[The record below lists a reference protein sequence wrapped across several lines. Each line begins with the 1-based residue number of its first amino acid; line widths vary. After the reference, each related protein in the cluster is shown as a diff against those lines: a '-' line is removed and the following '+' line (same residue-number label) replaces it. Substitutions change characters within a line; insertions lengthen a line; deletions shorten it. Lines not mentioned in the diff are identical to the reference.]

1 METVLLKA
9 EKRDLG
15 LKARD
20 VRLSNKIPAIFY
32 GFKQENIPLSLNYI
46 EFRNV
51 FKKAGRNTV
60 IKLQLNDGKEFN
72 ALVHDIARDPV
83 QDTFSHID
91 LVQVRMDREIHT
103 KIPIVFIG
111 EAPAVKN
118 FGGILTVQ
126 KEDVEIKC
134 LPDKLPHS
142 FELNLSSLEQIGSG
156 LHISDIKVPEGVTIL
171 HDPSLIVVT
180 VTALKEEVEE
190 VAPPVTEITGQ
201 GPEVPVAEGE
211 GGAEGGAVKAEAAA
225 PVKEEKK
232 EEKKK

>member
-15 LKARD
+15 LKPRD
-20 VRLSNKIPAIFY
+20 VRLSSKIPAIFY
-32 GFKQENIPLSLNYI
+32 GFKQENIPLALNYI

-60 IKLQLNDGKEFN
+60 IKLQLSDGKEFN
-72 ALVHDIARDPV
+72 ALVHDIQRDPV
-83 QDTFSHID
+83 QDTYSHID

-118 FGGILTVQ
+118 FGGILTIQ

-134 LPDKLPHS
+134 LPAKLPHS
-142 FELNLSSLEQIGSG
+142 FELNLSSLEQLGSG
-156 LHISDIKVPEGVTIL
+156 LHVSDIKIPEGVTIL
-171 HDPSLIVVT
+171 NDPSLTVVT

-201 GPEVPVAEGE
+201 GPEVPAEGAATE
-211 GGAEGGAVKAEAAA
+211 GGAKAEAAA
-225 PVKEEKK
+225 PAKEEKK